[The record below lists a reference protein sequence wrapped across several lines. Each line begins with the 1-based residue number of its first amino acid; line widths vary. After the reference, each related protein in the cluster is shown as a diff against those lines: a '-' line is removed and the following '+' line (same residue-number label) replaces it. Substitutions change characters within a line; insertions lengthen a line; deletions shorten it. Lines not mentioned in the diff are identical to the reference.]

1 MASGYIPP
9 RPPAQKPATPKP
21 AAQSTPKPAAQATK
35 PASGGY
41 SGIPSSNFTYGSG
54 NPQYGLPVKPADKK
68 VTTGGSSLDKQIAA
82 GKQGIK
88 DTTAELQKLLDTL
101 NQGNTSGGAPSGGGD
116 TIVNPGNR
124 SDASYIAEGR
134 SGTSNTGKKYIEGR
148 LVSDAEFNEWLGAGS
163 GPGTKSDTKSDTI
176 ADTSL
181 TTRTLALDTFKATLG
196 LLFGKDEVNKAYVS
210 KLYSLVSGFYKTGS
224 EVDEAINLA
233 LYQAESENAIP
244 EFTSRFKG
252 IFALRDAKQK
262 GAAISVPTI
271 AEFFATEAKMGE
283 VLTGAGLG
291 DLATESFL
299 GDIIGKQK
307 SVNEV
312 ASLISDVFN
321 TIDYAPKELKETL
334 STYFPGVDRVSIAR
348 AILTGPEGAQ
358 ALSQKIKGVSVLSA
372 GAQYGIPVD
381 LATATDI
388 ANRGFDYNSALAGFG
403 QVSSLGR
410 AGDLARMSG
419 GDFTQAQAQSAV
431 FYKDSANLSQLSKI
445 KEVEENRFASQV
457 GNVKGSYST
466 GYLTK
471 SSSSGQF

>member
-1 MASGYIPP
+1 MVNP
-9 RPPAQKPATPKP
+9 RPIAPKP
-21 AAQSTPKPAAQATK
+21 AAPKPAAPK
-35 PASGGY
+35 PAAPTVAAKPVAK
-41 SGIPSSNFTYGSG
+41 PSSNFGGSG
-54 NPQYGLPVKPADKK
+54 FSNLPKAGSTTNKPK
-68 VTTGGSSLDKQIAA
+68 TGGSSLDRQIAA
-82 GKQGIK
+82 GFEGIK
-88 DTTAELQKLLDTL
+88 NTKAELQTLLDSL
-101 NQGNTSGGAPSGGGD
+101 NKGNTNVSGGD
-116 TIVNPGNR
+116 
-124 SDASYIAEGR
+124 
-134 SGTSNTGKKYIEGR
+134 
-148 LVSDAEFNEWLGAGS
+148 
-163 GPGTKSDTKSDTI
+163 DTKKTDG
-176 ADTSL
+176 L
-181 TTRTLALDTFKATLG
+181 TYEELLALQKQEQEAAAAAAAALAEANKRTLAFDTFKATLG
-196 LLFGKDEVNKAYVS
+196 LLFGKDEAGKAYVS

-312 ASLISDVFN
+312 ASLIGDVFN
-321 TIDYAPKELKETL
+321 TIDYAPKELKATL

-431 FYKDSANLSQLSKI
+431 FYKDSANLAQLSKI
-445 KEVEENRFASQV
+445 KETEENRFASQV

-471 SSSSGQF
+471 SSGSGQF

>member
-9 RPPAQKPATPKP
+9 RPPAQKPAAPKP
-21 AAQSTPKPAAQATK
+21 AAPATK

-54 NPQYGLPVKPADKK
+54 NPQYGLPKPVVTKK
-68 VTTGGSSLDKQIAA
+68 VSSGSSLDRQIAA
-82 GKQGIK
+82 GFEGIK
-88 DTTAELQKLLDTL
+88 NTKAELQTLLDSL
-101 NQGNTSGGAPSGGGD
+101 NQNTTGGGAPSGGD
-116 TIVNPGNR
+116 TAGGLTYEQLL
-124 SDASYIAEGR
+124 ALQKQEQEAAAAAAAALAEA
-134 SGTSNTGKKYIEGR
+134 NK
-148 LVSDAEFNEWLGAGS
+148 
-163 GPGTKSDTKSDTI
+163 
-176 ADTSL
+176 
-181 TTRTLALDTFKATLG
+181 RTLALDTFKATLG
-196 LLFGKDEVNKAYVS
+196 LLFGKDEASKAYVG

-312 ASLISDVFN
+312 ASLIGDVFN
-321 TIDYAPKELKETL
+321 TIDYAPKELKATL

-403 QVSSLGR
+403 QVSSLSR

-431 FYKDSANLSQLSKI
+431 FYKDSGNLSQLSKI

-466 GYLTK
+466 GYLSK
-471 SSSSGQF
+471 SSGSGQF

>member
-1 MASGYIPP
+1 MATVVNPKFV
-9 RPPAQKPATPKP
+9 APKP
-21 AAQSTPKPAAQATK
+21 AAPTPAKATTYSTPAVIAK

-54 NPQYGLPVKPADKK
+54 NPQYVAPVKK
-68 VTTGGSSLDKQIAA
+68 VTGGSSSNQATIDAANKQLLS
-82 GKQGIK
+82 
-88 DTTAELQKLLDTL
+88 DQKLLNDLL
-101 NQGNTSGGAPSGGGD
+101 NQYVAGNTGGGAPTGGGD
-116 TIVNPGNR
+116 TIINPGNR
-124 SDASYIAEGR
+124 SDASYIEEGR
-134 SGTSNTGKKYIEGR
+134 SGTSNTGKRYIEGR
-148 LVSDAEFNEWLGAGS
+148 LVSESEWNTFLYGDNKGTGGS
-163 GPGTKSDTKSDTI
+163 TPLAS
-176 ADTSL
+176 
-181 TTRTLALDTFKATLG
+181 TTPERTLALDTFKATLG

-283 VLTGAGLG
+283 VLTSAGLG

-299 GDIIGKQK
+299 GDVIGKQK

-321 TIDYAPKELKETL
+321 TIDYAPKELKATL

-403 QVSSLGR
+403 QVSSLSR
-410 AGDLARMSG
+410 AGDLARIGG

-431 FYKDSANLSQLSKI
+431 FYKDSANLAQLSKI
-445 KEVEENRFASQV
+445 KEIEENRFASEV
-457 GNVKGSYST
+457 GNMRGSYST
-466 GYLTK
+466 GYLSK
-471 SSSSGQF
+471 SSSAGQF

>member
-1 MASGYIPP
+1 MATVVNPKFV
-9 RPPAQKPATPKP
+9 APKP
-21 AAQSTPKPAAQATK
+21 AAPAAPKTSYNTPAVIAKPAAA
-35 PASGGY
+35 A
-41 SGIPSSNFTYGSG
+41 SSNFTYGSG
-54 NPQYGLPVKPADKK
+54 NPQYVAPVKK
-68 VTTGGSSLDKQIAA
+68 VTGGSSSNQAAIDAANKQLLS
-82 GKQGIK
+82 
-88 DTTAELQKLLDTL
+88 DQKLLNDLL
-101 NQGNTSGGAPSGGGD
+101 NQYVAGNTGGGAPGGGQPGGAPSGGKGAY
-116 TIVNPGNR
+116 TLEQVGAYM
-124 SDASYIAEGR
+124 DANNGATPPDFNLIA
-134 SGTSNTGKKYIEGR
+134 SGITNEQFSNWYNNKTGATKKTDDSVTSASTA
-148 LVSDAEFNEWLGAGS
+148 V
-163 GPGTKSDTKSDTI
+163 
-176 ADTSL
+176 
-181 TTRTLALDTFKATLG
+181 TRTLALDTFKATLG
-196 LLFGKDEVNKAYVS
+196 LLFGKDEVGKAYVA

-283 VLTGAGLG
+283 VLTGAGLS

-299 GDIIGKQK
+299 GDVIGKQK

-321 TIDYAPKELKETL
+321 TIDYAPRELKATL

-358 ALSQKIKGVSVLSA
+358 ALSKKIKGVSVLSA
-372 GAQYGIPVD
+372 GQQYGIPVD

-410 AGDLARMSG
+410 AGELARIGG

-431 FYKDSANLSQLSKI
+431 FYKDSANLAQLSKI
-445 KEVEENRFASQV
+445 KETEENRFASEV
-457 GNVKGSYST
+457 GNMRGSYST
-466 GYLTK
+466 GYLSK
-471 SSSSGQF
+471 SSSAGQF

>member
-9 RPPAQKPATPKP
+9 RPPAQKPV
-21 AAQSTPKPAAQATK
+21 TPKPAAQATK
-35 PASGGY
+35 PAAK
-41 SGIPSSNFTYGSG
+41 PSSSFGGSG
-54 NPQYGLPVKPADKK
+54 FSNLPKAGSTINKPK
-68 VTTGGSSLDKQIAA
+68 TGGSSLDKQIAA
-82 GKQGIK
+82 GFEGIK
-88 DTTAELQKLLDTL
+88 DTKAELQKLLENL
-101 NQGNTSGGAPSGGGD
+101 NQNNTGGGTPGGGVVPSGGKGAYTLD
-116 TIVNPGNR
+116 Q
-124 SDASYIAEGR
+124 
-134 SGTSNTGKKYIEGR
+134 
-148 LVSDAEFNEWLGAGS
+148 LGAYMDANDGKLPPDFNLISS
-163 GPGTKSDTKSDTI
+163 GLTNEQFSNWYNSKTGATKKTDTGD
-176 ADTSL
+176 DL
-181 TTRTLALDTFKATLG
+181 TPASTVATRTLALDTFKATLG

-410 AGDLARMSG
+410 AGELARMSG

-471 SSSSGQF
+471 SSGSGQF

>member
-1 MASGYIPP
+1 MATVVNPKFV
-9 RPPAQKPATPKP
+9 APKP
-21 AAQSTPKPAAQATK
+21 AAPAAPKTSYNTPAVIAKPAAA
-35 PASGGY
+35 A
-41 SGIPSSNFTYGSG
+41 SSNFTYGSG
-54 NPQYGLPVKPADKK
+54 NPQYVAPVKK
-68 VTTGGSSLDKQIAA
+68 VTGGSSSNQAAIDAANKQLLS
-82 GKQGIK
+82 
-88 DTTAELQKLLDTL
+88 DQKLLNDLL
-101 NQGNTSGGAPSGGGD
+101 NQYVAGNTGGGGGGGGGGGAPSGGKGAY
-116 TIVNPGNR
+116 TLEQVGAYM
-124 SDASYIAEGR
+124 DANNGATPPDFNLIA
-134 SGTSNTGKKYIEGR
+134 SGITNEQFSNWYNNKTGATKKTDDSVTSASTA
-148 LVSDAEFNEWLGAGS
+148 V
-163 GPGTKSDTKSDTI
+163 
-176 ADTSL
+176 
-181 TTRTLALDTFKATLG
+181 TRTLALDTFKATLG
-196 LLFGKDEVNKAYVS
+196 LLFGKDEVGKAYVA

-283 VLTGAGLG
+283 VLTGAGLS

-299 GDIIGKQK
+299 GDVIGKQK

-321 TIDYAPKELKETL
+321 TIDYAPKELKATL

-372 GAQYGIPVD
+372 GQQYGIPVD

-410 AGDLARMSG
+410 AGELARIGG

-431 FYKDSANLSQLSKI
+431 FYKDSANLAQLSKI
-445 KEVEENRFASQV
+445 KETEENRFASEV
-457 GNVKGSYST
+457 GNMRGSYST
-466 GYLTK
+466 GYLSK
-471 SSSSGQF
+471 SSSAGQF

>member
-1 MASGYIPP
+1 MATVVNPKFVAP
-9 RPPAQKPATPKP
+9 KPTAPATPKTSYTTP
-21 AAQSTPKPAAQATK
+21 AVIAKPTA
-35 PASGGY
+35 PA
-41 SGIPSSNFTYGSG
+41 SSNFTYGSG
-54 NPQYGLPVKPADKK
+54 SPQYVAPVKK
-68 VTTGGSSLDKQIAA
+68 VTGGSSSNQATIDSMNKKLLSD
-82 GKQGIK
+82 
-88 DTTAELQKLLDTL
+88 QKLLSDL
-101 NQGNTSGGAPSGGGD
+101 LGQYVAGNTGGGTPSGGGGD
-116 TIVNPGNR
+116 TIINPGNR
-124 SDASYIAEGR
+124 SDASYIEEGR
-134 SGTSNTGKKYIEGR
+134 SGTSNTGKRYIEGR
-148 LVSDAEFNEWLGAGS
+148 LVSESEWNTFLNGDS
-163 GPGTKSDTKSDTI
+163 KSDGGNK
-176 ADTSL
+176 SL
-181 TTRTLALDTFKATLG
+181 TPTTPERTLALDTFKATLG
-196 LLFGKDEVNKAYVS
+196 LLFGKDEVGKAYVA

-252 IFALRDAKQK
+252 IFTLRDAKQK

-283 VLTGAGLG
+283 VLTGAGLS

-299 GDIIGKQK
+299 GDVIGKQK

-321 TIDYAPKELKETL
+321 TIDYAPKELKATL

-372 GAQYGIPVD
+372 GQQYGIPVD

-410 AGDLARMSG
+410 AGELARIGG

-431 FYKDSANLSQLSKI
+431 FYKDSANLAQLSKI
-445 KEVEENRFASQV
+445 KEIEENRFASEV
-457 GNVKGSYST
+457 GNMRGSYST
-466 GYLTK
+466 GYLSK
-471 SSSSGQF
+471 SSSAGQF

>member
-82 GKQGIK
+82 GLQGIK
-88 DTTAELQKLLDTL
+88 DTKAELQKVLDSY
-101 NQGNTSGGAPSGGGD
+101 NQNNTSGGAPSGGGD

-124 SDASYIAEGR
+124 TDASYIAEGR
-134 SGTSNTGKKYIEGR
+134 SGISNTGKKYIYGK
-148 LVSDAEFNEWLGAGS
+148 LATDAEWNTFLYGDSKPGGGS
-163 GPGTKSDTKSDTI
+163 DDGS
-176 ADTSL
+176 TSL
-181 TTRTLALDTFKATLG
+181 ASTTPERTLALDTFKATLG

-321 TIDYAPKELKETL
+321 TIDYAPKELKATL

-410 AGDLARMSG
+410 AGDLARISG

-431 FYKDSANLSQLSKI
+431 FYKDSANLAQLSKI

>member
-1 MASGYIPP
+1 MASGYVPYK
-9 RPPAQKPATPKP
+9 PPA
-21 AAQSTPKPAAQATK
+21 PKPAAQAAPKTSYTTPAVIAK
-35 PASGGY
+35 PVVKSSGGY
-41 SGIPSSNFTYGSG
+41 SGIPLESARNK
-54 NPQYGLPVKPADKK
+54 PV
-68 VTTGGSSLDKQIAA
+68 TGGSSSNQATIDSMNKKLLSD
-82 GKQGIK
+82 
-88 DTTAELQKLLDTL
+88 QKLLSDL
-101 NQGNTSGGAPSGGGD
+101 LGQYVAGNTGGSSGGGGGGGG
-116 TIVNPGNR
+116 TILFPSYQ
-124 SDASYIAEGR
+124 SDADAVKNKSTA
-134 SGTSNTGKKYIEGR
+134 TSNTGKKYIEGR
-148 LVSDAEFNEWLGAGS
+148 LVSESEWNTFLYGDNK
-163 GPGTKSDTKSDTI
+163 GTGESAPLAS
-176 ADTSL
+176 
-181 TTRTLALDTFKATLG
+181 TTPERTLALDTFKATLG
-196 LLFGKDEVNKAYVS
+196 LLFGKDEVGKAYVA

-299 GDIIGKQK
+299 GDVIGKQK

-312 ASLISDVFN
+312 ASLIGDVFN
-321 TIDYAPKELKETL
+321 TIDYAPKELKATL

-410 AGDLARMSG
+410 AGELARMSG

-445 KEVEENRFASQV
+445 KETEENRFASQV

>member
-21 AAQSTPKPAAQATK
+21 AAQATPKPAAQATK

-82 GKQGIK
+82 GLQGIK
-88 DTTAELQKLLDTL
+88 DTKAELQKVLDSY
-101 NQGNTSGGAPSGGGD
+101 NQNNTGGVAPSGGGD

-124 SDASYIAEGR
+124 TDASYIAEGR
-134 SGTSNTGKKYIEGR
+134 SGISNTGKKYIYGK
-148 LVSDAEFNEWLGAGS
+148 LATDAEWNTFLYGDSKPGGGS
-163 GPGTKSDTKSDTI
+163 DDGS
-176 ADTSL
+176 TSL
-181 TTRTLALDTFKATLG
+181 ASTTPERTLALDTFKATLG

-233 LYQAESENAIP
+233 LYQAESEGAIP

-321 TIDYAPKELKETL
+321 TIDYAPKELKATL

-372 GAQYGIPVD
+372 GQQYGIPVD

-410 AGDLARMSG
+410 AGELARMSG

-431 FYKDSANLSQLSKI
+431 FYKDSANLAQLSKI
-445 KEVEENRFASQV
+445 KETEENRFASEV
-457 GNVKGSYST
+457 GNMRGSYST
-466 GYLTK
+466 GYLSK
-471 SSSSGQF
+471 SSSAGQF

>member
-9 RPPAQKPATPKP
+9 RPPAQKPAAPKTSYNTPAVIAKP
-21 AAQSTPKPAAQATK
+21 AAVPAAK
-35 PASGGY
+35 SSGGF
-41 SGIPSSNFTYGSG
+41 GGGGFSNLPKAGSTA
-54 NPQYGLPVKPADKK
+54 NKSV
-68 VTTGGSSLDKQIAA
+68 TGGSSLDKQIAA
-82 GKQGIK
+82 GLQGVK
-88 DTTAELQKLLDTL
+88 DTSAELKKLLDSL
-101 NQGNTSGGAPSGGGD
+101 NQNNTGGGVTPSGVKGAYTLDQLGAYM
-116 TIVNPGNR
+116 
-124 SDASYIAEGR
+124 DANDGKLPPDFNLIS
-134 SGTSNTGKKYIEGR
+134 SGLTNEQFSNWYNSKTGK
-148 LVSDAEFNEWLGAGS
+148 
-163 GPGTKSDTKSDTI
+163 TKKTDTD
-176 ADTSL
+176 DDL
-181 TTRTLALDTFKATLG
+181 TPASTVATRTLALDTFKATLG

-299 GDIIGKQK
+299 GDVIGRQK

-321 TIDYAPKELKETL
+321 TIDYAPKELKATL

-388 ANRGFDYNSALAGFG
+388 ANRGFDYNTALAGIG
-403 QVSSLGR
+403 QVSSLSR

-466 GYLTK
+466 GYLSK
-471 SSSSGQF
+471 SSGSGQF

>member
-1 MASGYIPP
+1 MVNP
-9 RPPAQKPATPKP
+9 RPIAPKP
-21 AAQSTPKPAAQATK
+21 APPKTSYTTPAVIAKPVVK
-35 PASGGY
+35 SSGGY
-41 SGIPSSNFTYGSG
+41 SGIPTLTAANKPVTGGKSSNQAAIDAANKKLLSDQKLLNDLLGQYVAG
-54 NPQYGLPVKPADKK
+54 N
-68 VTTGGSSLDKQIAA
+68 TGGS
-82 GKQGIK
+82 
-88 DTTAELQKLLDTL
+88 
-101 NQGNTSGGAPSGGGD
+101 GGGGGGGGD
-116 TIVNPGNR
+116 TIINPGNR
-124 SDASYIAEGR
+124 SDASYIEEGR
-134 SGTSNTGKKYIEGR
+134 SGTSNTGKRYIEGR
-148 LVSDAEFNEWLGAGS
+148 LVSESEWNTFLNGDS
-163 GPGTKSDTKSDTI
+163 KSDGGNK
-176 ADTSL
+176 SL
-181 TTRTLALDTFKATLG
+181 TPTTPERTLALDTFKATLG
-196 LLFGKDEVNKAYVS
+196 LLFGKDEVGKAYVA

-299 GDIIGKQK
+299 GDVIGKQK

-312 ASLISDVFN
+312 ASLIGDVFN
-321 TIDYAPKELKETL
+321 TIDYAPKELKATL

-410 AGDLARMSG
+410 AGELARMSG

-431 FYKDSANLSQLSKI
+431 FYKDSANLAQLSKI

-466 GYLTK
+466 GYLSK

>member
-1 MASGYIPP
+1 MASGYRAP
-9 RPPAQKPATPKP
+9 TPKP
-21 AAQSTPKPAAQATK
+21 AAPKPVAQAAPK

-54 NPQYGLPVKPADKK
+54 NPQYVAPKPVATKK
-68 VTTGGSSLDKQIAA
+68 VSSGSSLDRQIAA
-82 GKQGIK
+82 GFEGLK
-88 DTTAELQKLLDTL
+88 DTKAELQTLLDSL
-101 NQGNTSGGAPSGGGD
+101 NQNNTGGGAPSGGD
-116 TIVNPGNR
+116 TVGGLTFEQQLALQKQQQEADR
-124 SDASYIAEGR
+124 LLAE
-134 SGTSNTGKKYIEGR
+134 SQKK
-148 LVSDAEFNEWLGAGS
+148 
-163 GPGTKSDTKSDTI
+163 
-176 ADTSL
+176 
-181 TTRTLALDTFKATLG
+181 TLALDTFKATLG
-196 LLFGKDEVNKAYVS
+196 LLFGKDEVNKAYVG

-233 LYQAESENAIP
+233 LYQAESEGAIP

-262 GAAISVPTI
+262 GAAITVPTI

-312 ASLISDVFN
+312 ASLIGDVFN
-321 TIDYAPKELKETL
+321 TIDYAPKELKATL

-466 GYLTK
+466 GYLSK
-471 SSSSGQF
+471 SSGSGQF

>member
-9 RPPAQKPATPKP
+9 RPPAQKPAAPKTSYNTPTVIAKP
-21 AAQSTPKPAAQATK
+21 TAK
-35 PASGGY
+35 
-41 SGIPSSNFTYGSG
+41 PSSSFGGSG
-54 NPQYGLPVKPADKK
+54 FSNLPKAGSTINKPK
-68 VTTGGSSLDKQIAA
+68 TGSSSLDKQIAA
-82 GKQGIK
+82 GLQGVK
-88 DTTAELQKLLDTL
+88 DTSAELQKILESL
-101 NQGNTSGGAPSGGGD
+101 NTGGGAPGGGA
-116 TIVNPGNR
+116 PGGGKGAYTLDQLGAYM
-124 SDASYIAEGR
+124 DANDGKLPPDFNLIS
-134 SGTSNTGKKYIEGR
+134 SGLTNEQFSNWYNSKTGGKK
-148 LVSDAEFNEWLGAGS
+148 
-163 GPGTKSDTKSDTI
+163 TDTGD
-176 ADTSL
+176 DL
-181 TTRTLALDTFKATLG
+181 TPASTVATRTLALDTFKATLG

>member
-1 MASGYIPP
+1 MSSGYIPP

-21 AAQSTPKPAAQATK
+21 AAQATK
-35 PASGGY
+35 PAAKPSGGF
-41 SGIPSSNFTYGSG
+41 GGGGFSNLPKAGSTI
-54 NPQYGLPVKPADKK
+54 NKPK
-68 VTTGGSSLDKQIAA
+68 TGGSSLDKQIAA
-82 GKQGIK
+82 GLQGVK
-88 DTTAELQKLLDTL
+88 DKSAELKKLLESL
-101 NQGNTSGGAPSGGGD
+101 NTGGDLPGGGGAPSGGKGAY
-116 TIVNPGNR
+116 TLEQVGAYM
-124 SDASYIAEGR
+124 DANNGATPPDFNLIA
-134 SGTSNTGKKYIEGR
+134 SGLTNEQFSNWYNNKTGATKKTDDSVTSAST
-148 LVSDAEFNEWLGAGS
+148 VA
-163 GPGTKSDTKSDTI
+163 
-176 ADTSL
+176 
-181 TTRTLALDTFKATLG
+181 TRTLALDTFKATLG
-196 LLFGKDEVNKAYVS
+196 LLFGKDEVGKAYVA

-299 GDIIGKQK
+299 GDVIGRQK

-321 TIDYAPKELKETL
+321 TIDYAPKELKATL

-372 GAQYGIPVD
+372 GQQYGIPVD

-410 AGDLARMSG
+410 AGELARMSG

-431 FYKDSANLSQLSKI
+431 FYKDSANLAQLSKI
-445 KEVEENRFASQV
+445 KETEENRFASEV
-457 GNVKGSYST
+457 GNMRGSYST
-466 GYLTK
+466 GYLSK
-471 SSSSGQF
+471 SSSAGQF

>member
-1 MASGYIPP
+1 MATVVNPKFV
-9 RPPAQKPATPKP
+9 APKP
-21 AAQSTPKPAAQATK
+21 AAPAAPKTSYNTPAVIAKPAAA
-35 PASGGY
+35 A
-41 SGIPSSNFTYGSG
+41 SSNFTYGSG
-54 NPQYGLPVKPADKK
+54 NPQYVAPVKK
-68 VTTGGSSLDKQIAA
+68 VTGGSSSNQAAIDAANKQLLS
-82 GKQGIK
+82 
-88 DTTAELQKLLDTL
+88 DQKLLNDLL
-101 NQGNTSGGAPSGGGD
+101 NQYVAGNTGGGGGGGGGGGAPSGGKGAY
-116 TIVNPGNR
+116 TLEQVGAYM
-124 SDASYIAEGR
+124 DANNGATPPDFNLIA
-134 SGTSNTGKKYIEGR
+134 SGITNEQFSNWYNNKTGATKKTDDSVTSASTA
-148 LVSDAEFNEWLGAGS
+148 V
-163 GPGTKSDTKSDTI
+163 
-176 ADTSL
+176 
-181 TTRTLALDTFKATLG
+181 TRTLALDTFKATLG
-196 LLFGKDEVNKAYVS
+196 LLFGKDEVGKAYVA

-299 GDIIGKQK
+299 GDVIGKQK

-321 TIDYAPKELKETL
+321 TIDYAPKELKATL

-372 GAQYGIPVD
+372 GQQYGIPVD

-410 AGDLARMSG
+410 AGELARIGG

-431 FYKDSANLSQLSKI
+431 FYKDSANLAQLSKI
-445 KEVEENRFASQV
+445 KETEENRFASEV
-457 GNVKGSYST
+457 GNMRGSYST
-466 GYLTK
+466 GYLSK
-471 SSSSGQF
+471 SSSAGQF

>member
-1 MASGYIPP
+1 MATVVNPKFV
-9 RPPAQKPATPKP
+9 APKP
-21 AAQSTPKPAAQATK
+21 AAPAAPKTSYNTPAVIAKPAAA
-35 PASGGY
+35 A
-41 SGIPSSNFTYGSG
+41 SSNFTYGSG
-54 NPQYGLPVKPADKK
+54 NPQYVAPVKK
-68 VTTGGSSLDKQIAA
+68 VTGGSSSNQAAIDAANKQLLS
-82 GKQGIK
+82 
-88 DTTAELQKLLDTL
+88 DQKLLNDLL
-101 NQGNTSGGAPSGGGD
+101 NQYVAGNTGGGGGGGGGGGAPSGGKGAY
-116 TIVNPGNR
+116 TLEQVGAYM
-124 SDASYIAEGR
+124 DANNGATPPDFNLIA
-134 SGTSNTGKKYIEGR
+134 SGITNEQFSNWYNNKTGATKKTDDSVTSASTA
-148 LVSDAEFNEWLGAGS
+148 V
-163 GPGTKSDTKSDTI
+163 
-176 ADTSL
+176 
-181 TTRTLALDTFKATLG
+181 TRTLALDTFKATLG
-196 LLFGKDEVNKAYVS
+196 LLFGKDEVGKAYVG

-283 VLTGAGLG
+283 VLTGAGLS

-299 GDIIGKQK
+299 GDVIGKQK

-321 TIDYAPKELKETL
+321 TIDYAPRELKATL

-372 GAQYGIPVD
+372 GQQYGIPVD

-410 AGDLARMSG
+410 AGELARIGG

-431 FYKDSANLSQLSKI
+431 FYKDSANLAQLSKI
-445 KEVEENRFASQV
+445 KETEENRFASEV
-457 GNVKGSYST
+457 GNMRGSYST
-466 GYLTK
+466 GYLSK
-471 SSSSGQF
+471 SSSAGQF

>member
-9 RPPAQKPATPKP
+9 RPPAQKPV
-21 AAQSTPKPAAQATK
+21 TPKPAAQATK
-35 PASGGY
+35 PAAK
-41 SGIPSSNFTYGSG
+41 PSSSFGGSG
-54 NPQYGLPVKPADKK
+54 FSNLPKAGSTVNKPK
-68 VTTGGSSLDKQIAA
+68 TGGSSSNQAA
-82 GKQGIK
+82 IDSANKK
-88 DTTAELQKLLDTL
+88 LLSDQKLLNDLL
-101 NQGNTSGGAPSGGGD
+101 NQYVSGNTGGGTPSGGGGD
-116 TIVNPGNR
+116 TIINPGNR
-124 SDASYIAEGR
+124 SDASYIEEGR

-148 LVSDAEFNEWLGAGS
+148 LVSDAEFNKWLGGDS
-163 GPGTKSDTKSDTI
+163 GTGTKSDTI

-283 VLTGAGLG
+283 VLTSAGLS

-321 TIDYAPKELKETL
+321 TIDYAPKELKATL

>member
-1 MASGYIPP
+1 MATVVNPKFV
-9 RPPAQKPATPKP
+9 APKP
-21 AAQSTPKPAAQATK
+21 AAPAAPKTSYNTPAVIAKPAAA
-35 PASGGY
+35 A
-41 SGIPSSNFTYGSG
+41 SSNFTYGSG
-54 NPQYGLPVKPADKK
+54 NPQYVAPVKK
-68 VTTGGSSLDKQIAA
+68 VTGGSSSNQAAIDAANKQLLS
-82 GKQGIK
+82 
-88 DTTAELQKLLDTL
+88 DQKLLNDLL
-101 NQGNTSGGAPSGGGD
+101 NQYVAGNTGGGGGGGGGGGAPSGGKGAY
-116 TIVNPGNR
+116 TLEQVGAYM
-124 SDASYIAEGR
+124 DANNGATPPDFNLIA
-134 SGTSNTGKKYIEGR
+134 SGITNEQFSNWYNNKTGATKKTDDSVTSASTA
-148 LVSDAEFNEWLGAGS
+148 V
-163 GPGTKSDTKSDTI
+163 
-176 ADTSL
+176 
-181 TTRTLALDTFKATLG
+181 TRTLALDTFKATLG
-196 LLFGKDEVNKAYVS
+196 LLFGKDEVGKAYVA

-283 VLTGAGLG
+283 VLTGAGLS

-299 GDIIGKQK
+299 GDVIGKQK

-321 TIDYAPKELKETL
+321 TIDYAPRELKATL

-372 GAQYGIPVD
+372 GQQYGIPVD

-410 AGDLARMSG
+410 AGELARIGG

-431 FYKDSANLSQLSKI
+431 FYKDSANLAQLSKI
-445 KEVEENRFASQV
+445 KETEENRFASEV
-457 GNVKGSYST
+457 GNMRGSYST
-466 GYLTK
+466 GYLSK
-471 SSSSGQF
+471 SSSAGQF

>member
-1 MASGYIPP
+1 
-9 RPPAQKPATPKP
+9 
-21 AAQSTPKPAAQATK
+21 
-35 PASGGY
+35 
-41 SGIPSSNFTYGSG
+41 
-54 NPQYGLPVKPADKK
+54 
-68 VTTGGSSLDKQIAA
+68 
-82 GKQGIK
+82 
-88 DTTAELQKLLDTL
+88 
-101 NQGNTSGGAPSGGGD
+101 
-116 TIVNPGNR
+116 
-124 SDASYIAEGR
+124 
-134 SGTSNTGKKYIEGR
+134 
-148 LVSDAEFNEWLGAGS
+148 
-163 GPGTKSDTKSDTI
+163 
-176 ADTSL
+176 
-181 TTRTLALDTFKATLG
+181 
-196 LLFGKDEVNKAYVS
+196 
-210 KLYSLVSGFYKTGS
+210 
-224 EVDEAINLA
+224 

-312 ASLISDVFN
+312 ASLIGDVFN
-321 TIDYAPKELKETL
+321 TIDYAPKELKATL

-403 QVSSLGR
+403 QVSSLSR

-471 SSSSGQF
+471 SSGSGQF